1 VTLNIRATQ
10 SNGVDAQAGGNTAG
24 ADTTVADT
32 VAADTASAK
41 PAVPRAGRP
50 LVGEVV
56 DELSS
61 WNPREFISAFQ
72 RWHQGEMS
80 LTHLNVLT
88 LLEAMGPQ
96 SMGRL
101 AESLD
106 VSEASMTG
114 IIDRMEKRELVVR
127 QRDGADRRVVLV
139 VPAKGGAKV
148 FEDLNA
154 RRRGALAKLLSG
166 LTDEQLEGLLQGH
179 RALRAARQALAT
191 EMERDNAKAT
201 TGAASGGA
209 GATVNAAGTPGEAT
223 K

>member
-1 VTLNIRATQ
+1 MPRGPRGGRAGGSTSSAIPPRFLLAACERPSYILSVTLNIRATQ
-10 SNGVDAQAGGNTAG
+10 SNYRDETAEGASGNATH
-24 ADTTVADT
+24 
-32 VAADTASAK
+32 
-41 PAVPRAGRP
+41 RP
-50 LVGEVV
+50 LVGQVV
-56 DELSS
+56 DELTS
-61 WNPREFISAFQ
+61 WNPREFIAAFQ

-96 SMGRL
+96 SMGHL

-148 FEDLNA
+148 FADL
-154 RRRGALAKLLSG
+154 
-166 LTDEQLEGLLQGH
+166 
-179 RALRAARQALAT
+179 
-191 EMERDNAKAT
+191 
-201 TGAASGGA
+201 
-209 GATVNAAGTPGEAT
+209 
-223 K
+223 

>member
-1 VTLNIRATQ
+1 MTLNIRGTQ
-10 SNGVDAQAGGNTAG
+10 SNDDAGEPA
-24 ADTTVADT
+24 
-32 VAADTASAK
+32 ASAA
-41 PAVPRAGRP
+41 PRP
-50 LVGEVV
+50 LVEEVV
-56 DELSS
+56 DELTS
-61 WNPREFISAFQ
+61 WNPREFIAAFQ

-139 VPAKGGAKV
+139 VPAPGGAQV
-148 FEDLNA
+148 FAELNA
-154 RRRGALAKLLSG
+154 RRRQGLGKLLSG
-166 LTDEQLEGLLQGH
+166 LSDEQLEGLLEGH
-179 RALRAARQALAT
+179 RALRAARKSLAA
-191 EMERDNAKAT
+191 EMERYAKAD
-201 TGAASGGA
+201 AAPS
-209 GATVNAAGTPGEAT
+209 PEAS